1 MTGAHAY
8 FVVKF
13 HALCW
18 YHKSRERIVLTYDVG
33 SAEDWNFIMTKLSV
47 AGAHRG
53 AEQVIQSGYDVLI
66 LDASVK
72 QSLAGVRSLGRA
84 GLRVA
89 AGDSTAQ
96 FSPAVPLPAFRSRY
110 CLRSV
115 TLPDLVT
122 NTSAFVSAVI
132 EFVRE
137 NSPRAVIPSGDIT
150 IGVLRPCR
158 QQLAALGCFLALAP
172 EHALEIAN
180 DKDRTLATAQ
190 ELGILYPRSV
200 NITDIADIDLAAAE
214 FGYPFVLKPT
224 ISWDGRSEERLL
236 PVDVTSRD
244 EAAEFMTRILSA
256 GSGLLAQ
263 EWVPGR
269 REGVSLFISGD
280 EVIAACGHIAHRTS
294 PPLGGSSVVR
304 ESIAPPADTLD
315 AAVRLAKAI
324 GLQGPCEV
332 EFRRDRVGRALL
344 MEINARLAG
353 TIENAVQSGV
363 DLPLMTWRWATGQE
377 NEPVMAHR
385 VGVRTRWLQGDM
397 RWLVQN
403 WKRPGRPDSLPRLRS
418 IGVFLAEFGKGAHYD
433 YFDHRDV
440 RPFLAELHYTLHVLR
455 KFRRS

>member
-1 MTGAHAY
+1 M
-8 FVVKF
+8 
-13 HALCW
+13 AL
-18 YHKSRERIVLTYDVG
+18 VL
-33 SAEDWNFIMTKLSV
+33 SKPAV
-47 AGAHRG
+47 AGAERG
-53 AEQVIQSGYDVLI
+53 PEQVIPGGYDVLI

-72 QSLAGVRSLGRA
+72 QSLAGVRSLGQA

-89 AGDSTAQ
+89 AGDSVAQ
-96 FSPAVPLPAFRSRY
+96 FDPAVPLPAFRSRY
-110 CLRSV
+110 CQRSV

-122 NTSAFVSAVI
+122 DTSAFVSAVI

-137 NSPRAVIPSGDIT
+137 NSTRAVMPAGDIT
-150 IGVLRPCR
+150 IGVLRPYR

-172 EHALEIAN
+172 EQALEIAN
-180 DKDRTLATAQ
+180 DKDRTLAIAR

-200 NITDIADIDLAAAE
+200 NITDFADIDRAAAE

-224 ISWDGRSEERLL
+224 ISWDGRSVERLV
-236 PVDVTSRD
+236 PVDVTSRG
-244 EAAEFMTRILSA
+244 EAAEFMTRILGA

-263 EWVPGR
+263 EWVPGG
-269 REGVSLFISGD
+269 REGVSLFVADD

-294 PPLGGSSVVR
+294 PPLGGASVVR

-315 AAVRLAKAI
+315 VAVRLAKAI

-332 EFRRDRVGRALL
+332 EFRRDAAGRALL

-363 DLPLMTWRWATGQE
+363 DLPLMIWRWATGQD

-385 VGVRTRWLQGDM
+385 TGVRTRWLHGDL
-397 RWLVQN
+397 RWLLQN
-403 WKRPGRPDSLPRLRS
+403 WKRRGRPDSVPRLRS
-418 IGVFLAEFGKGAHYD
+418 IGVFLAEFGQGARYD

-440 RPFLAELHYTLHVLR
+440 RPFIAELRYTLHVLG
-455 KFRRS
+455 KFGRS